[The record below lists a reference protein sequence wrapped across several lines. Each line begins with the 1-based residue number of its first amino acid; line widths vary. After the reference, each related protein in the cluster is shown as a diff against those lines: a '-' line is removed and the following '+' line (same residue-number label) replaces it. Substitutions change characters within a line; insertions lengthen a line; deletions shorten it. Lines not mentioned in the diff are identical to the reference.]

1 MHSFQCFFLITLAR
15 REREEKPTES
25 KVWPPPQAPD
35 YMKRVKELPSQFK
48 VTDDVKPATG
58 DENTSRGGKFSGE
71 GTVGGEVTKG
81 EGYDRQESSERSQNV
96 MLRRQDSDGSKL
108 VYKTN
113 IL

>member
-1 MHSFQCFFLITLAR
+1 MCLLITSVQ

-48 VTDDVKPATG
+48 VTDDVKPSTG
-58 DENTSRGGKFSGE
+58 DENTSRGGKSSGE

-81 EGYDRQESSERSQNV
+81 EGYDRQESSEGSQNAMV
-96 MLRRQDSDGSKL
+96 SRQDSDGSKL
-108 VYKTN
+108 VYQS
-113 IL
+113 